1 VEKNTQLKVIG
12 GLLGLWGLVRLAT
25 SGMALT
31 SSAQVSTLL
40 VGVDIITGLILLAGS
55 IGVFLKKQTG
65 FYAGLL
71 GVLLVLG
78 VNIYNFVAGTG
89 GNIVAILIVAVV
101 GYYLYDSREALG

>member
-55 IGVFLKKQTG
+55 TGVFLKKQTG

>member
-89 GNIVAILIVAVV
+89 GNIVAIMIVAVV
-101 GYYLYDSREALG
+101 GYYLYDSRKALG